1 MKPRLIRISPSS
13 IERVVACPG
22 SHAAEAQCQKGW
34 ESSAAAE
41 EGQLLHAAIRP
52 DFPEEKQKALTFEQ
66 KRVLGVAKAHARR
79 LVMEHLGTL
88 QPKATWEARAQM
100 SICDIGIL
108 SGVVDWSGTVADG
121 RCLVIDWKFGRATVA
136 EATDNLQMM
145 CYALLL
151 KACIVENVDTVVVA
165 LVQPTVEFDRQ
176 VTTAIYHL
184 EDIEVAR
191 QRVEEIARAAA
202 DPAAK
207 RTPGDHC
214 RYCKAL
220 GSELCPESAEEATA
234 VAGFA
239 RADLLPTGIHLGE
252 WLDRANIAQKVVD
265 MLKDHAKAE
274 LAAGRRI
281 PAPDGYEYVMSADIP
296 IRTLPDPTKAW
307 EQVQHALKPKEFMAV
322 CKVGVGDLQAAMQ
335 EHFAWP
341 SKIAKAQFNDLMGDA
356 IVMDKKSGSLK
367 KLKDGGLVDG

>member
-22 SHAAEAQCQKGW
+22 SHAAEAQCQRGW
-34 ESSAAAE
+34 ESSPAAE

-52 DFPEEKQKALTFEQ
+52 DFPEERKAALTFEQ
-66 KRVLGVAKAHARR
+66 KRVLNVAKAHARR
-79 LVMEHLGTL
+79 LVLEHLGTER
-88 QPKATWEARAQM
+88 PKMTWEARAQM
-100 SICDIGIL
+100 SIRDIGIL
-108 SGVVDWSGTVADG
+108 SGVVDWSGTVPDG

-176 VTTAIYHL
+176 VTTAVYHL

-191 QRVEEIARAAA
+191 QRVEEIVRTAA

-207 RTPGDHC
+207 RVPGDHC

-252 WLDRANIAQKVVD
+252 WLDRTNIAQKVVD
-265 MLKDHAKAE
+265 MLRDHAKAE

-281 PAPDGYEYVMSADIP
+281 PAPDGYEYVMSDGIP
-296 IRTLPDPTKAW
+296 IRTIPDPLKAW
-307 EQVQHALKPKEFMAV
+307 AKLENVLPAEEFMAV
-322 CKVGVGDLQAAMQ
+322 CKVSVGDLQATLQ
-335 EHFAWP
+335 NHFGWSA
-341 SKIAKAQFNDLMGDA
+341 KVTKAQFNDIMGDA
-356 IVMDKKSGSLK
+356 IVMAEKAGSLK
-367 KLKDGGLVDG
+367 KLKNGGLIDG